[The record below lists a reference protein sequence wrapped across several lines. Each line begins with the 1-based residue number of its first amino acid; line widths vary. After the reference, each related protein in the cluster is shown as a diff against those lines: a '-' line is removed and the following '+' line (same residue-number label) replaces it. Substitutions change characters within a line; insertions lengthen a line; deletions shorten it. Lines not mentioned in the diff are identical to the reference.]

1 MGYRKKHSSRAR
13 KGKIRAKGKRIK
25 HYYVSRGG
33 ERM

>member
-1 MGYRKKHSSRAR
+1 MRYRKRFHKSAKAKR
-13 KGKIRAKGKRIK
+13 KGKRIK

>member
-1 MGYRKKHSSRAR
+1 MARFHRRRHVGRK
-13 KGKIRAKGKRIK
+13 RAKGKRIK